1 MDNFLSSQWISL
13 PTRRRFPNGLFLHAL
28 CDTGRG
34 RVQISFFNPRAP
46 TDVRGLLPLLYRYLH
61 EHIRRVLL
69 LLLLLLVLLVLV
81 LCCCCCTYDMSFV
94 VGQYQVPVFLVF
106 AFSIFLLTRTKY
118 KPGTWCLFFFS
129 FCLFFAPHPPK
140 GTYRCTGIAAIA
152 VPIYISHALALESH
166 PRSVRLSRC
175 VAPLS

>member
-69 LLLLLLVLLVLV
+69 LLLLLLLVLLVLV

-106 AFSIFLLTRTKY
+106 AFSIFSLDPHQVQTRY
-118 KPGTWCLFFFS
+118 LVSFLFFFLLI
-129 FCLFFAPHPPK
+129 FCTPPSQGHLQMYGDCCHC
-140 GTYRCTGIAAIA
+140 GTY
-152 VPIYISHALALESH
+152 IYIS
-166 PRSVRLSRC
+166 RSCS
-175 VAPLS
+175 